1 MGYIYT
7 IQLLKYSNYLEYNS
21 IKNVSNWVTFLWQTQ
36 IQTIKYGLNDT
47 KRIRKKLVTLILCS
61 FTPSD
66 RNFQTILMPKMI
78 LEKNFTKNQPTWAI
92 LILSMLKFCIGS
104 ISQIMHYKYA

>member
-21 IKNVSNWVTFLWQTQ
+21 IKNVSNWVTFLGQTQ
-36 IQTIKYGLNDT
+36 IQTIKYGHNDT
-47 KRIRKKLVTLILCS
+47 KRIKKKQVTLILYS

-66 RNFQTILMPKMI
+66 INFQMI
-78 LEKNFTKNQPTWAI
+78 LLPKVI
-92 LILSMLKFCIGS
+92 LAKLLSQKIYSLEPFSSYML
-104 ISQIMHYKYA
+104 